1 MKQIDYRI
9 KSYLVKQ
16 QLYTEFYNGK
26 IEISMLDGKHF
37 IDLSTYYYDPSNFTL
52 DYTKISHFDIYME
65 K

>member
-26 IEISMLDGKHF
+26 IEISMLDGKN
-37 IDLSTYYYDPSNFTL
+37 ILL
-52 DYTKISHFDIYME
+52 I
-65 K
+65 